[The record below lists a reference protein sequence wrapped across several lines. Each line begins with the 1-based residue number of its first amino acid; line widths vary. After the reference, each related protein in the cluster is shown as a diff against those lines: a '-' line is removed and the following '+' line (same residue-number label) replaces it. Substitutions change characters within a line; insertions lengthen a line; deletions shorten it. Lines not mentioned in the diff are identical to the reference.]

1 MTTSLTRPV
10 AGPGPGPSAALGRR
24 TDDLP
29 PPVQLLMLT
38 HGKRISQVVYAVAKL
53 GVADLL
59 AEGPLPV
66 EDLAE
71 SAGVLPEPL
80 YRVLRVAAGA
90 GVLAEPS
97 LRTFA
102 LTPVGAG
109 LRTGVPG
116 SMRDM
121 VLLNGEEESWRP
133 YGEILHT
140 VRTGQP
146 AFEHIYGVGFFEHL
160 RQHPEIA
167 AIFDGAMTQMSKVTG
182 KVLAHQGDFSRFAEI
197 ADVGGG
203 RGHFLADVLATVD
216 SARGVLVD
224 QAAVVEG
231 AAAVLD
237 AAGIADR
244 VEVRAGDF
252 FAADDLP
259 GSDAYLLKAVLHDWD
274 DEQASRILAAVR
286 GAIGDRPD
294 ARLFIGE
301 QVVAAP
307 GEWDAAKLVDL
318 DMMLR
323 FGGQERTYAQWHALV
338 SAAGFDLVSPEGPAG
353 WRLLECRPV

>member
-1 MTTSLTRPV
+1 MENRAMTTSLTRPV

-66 EDLAE
+66 EELAE
-71 SAGVLPEPL
+71 AAGVFPEPL

-231 AAAVLD
+231 AA
-237 AAGIADR
+237 
-244 VEVRAGDF
+244 
-252 FAADDLP
+252 
-259 GSDAYLLKAVLHDWD
+259 DAYLLKAVLHDWD